1 MNREDCFTPLRHKAV
16 ELPDYIQWLLDQ
28 DIEWAEHFGFQTVPL
43 PSDFIQIEPAQELD
57 KIWQIKRL
65 GLLRV
70 EPMSVYDWHVD
81 EYRQSCVNMLYSTYD
96 SSHTLFG
103 QQRDALNKDVI
114 ELKYQYDTFY
124 LFNNQNASHGH
135 QPRWPSIPFLSLL
148 RRGEGL
154 LFLAKPLQWLTPKVT
169 GRSSKTRR

>member
-1 MNREDCFTPLRHKAV
+1 MNQEDCFTPLRHKAV

-28 DIEWAEHFGFQTVPL
+28 DIEWAEHFGFQAVPL
-43 PSDFIQIEPAQELD
+43 PADFIQIEPALQELD

-81 EYRQSCVNMLYSTYD
+81 EYRLSCVNMLYSTND
-96 SSHTLFG
+96 SSHALFG
-103 QQRDALNKDVI
+103 EQRDALNKDVI
-114 ELKYQYDTFY
+114 ELRYQSDTFY
-124 LFNNQNASHGH
+124 LFNNQMPHTVNLGDLDTFF
-135 QPRWPSIPFLSLL
+135 PLL

-154 LFLAKPLQWLTPKVT
+154 LFFA
-169 GRSSKTRR
+169 